1 MVMQK
6 RHAVPSTIIKDP
18 LSEDGNAIKEEAAT
32 YGVEASPLALTHP
45 EDV

>member
-6 RHAVPSTIIKDP
+6 RHAVPSTIIKDH
-18 LSEDGNAIKEEAAT
+18 LREDGNAKEEAAT